1 MDRFTGLGGDLGE
14 QARKAKGRLG
24 AQELFEQG
32 VISADMID
40 QVADDIARTEQ
51 PIDQQVAKAIQDQYN
66 IIEAKENNLI
76 TLKNQQINA
85 EAEKVRKFGEAVDK
99 FAATQA
105 GKFNVSSF
113 DEEAAATRRSQQAEA
128 DYQAATAS
136 ADQRDAE
143 REQLRKEKR
152 EIEFEKRL
160 ARRGNVGADGKLVS
174 GQALYDGL
182 IDEGFGDLLEARGVT
197 NTEEGARKL
206 AEISVAAGQKKEQ
219 GDLERREAAN
229 AAQFAELRKR
239 DIAENDRL
247 RQATRASS
255 RAAENRKKVDARA
268 EAKRQQKID
277 DSQNRASM
285 PSPVLGQA
293 GRQRGP
299 IAPPGYQDR
308 DLSGAPEI
316 LTRQPQQLQQPVPAP
331 RKKPL
336 STEQRLERNLQKL
349 RERKASPDLI
359 AKREQELKSV
369 KQRKAADAEK
379 RTQKQQ
385 ESQQQQV
392 KVKGEH
398 TVNVQGIE
406 LSNNVNSNRVLA
418 KGLRVMADGVE
429 GATTVKEQA
438 DAIRQ
443 GADIVEQEEYIDP
456 TADFLLN

>member
-1 MDRFTGLGGDLGE
+1 M
-14 QARKAKGRLG
+14 
-24 AQELFEQG
+24 
-32 VISADMID
+32 
-40 QVADDIARTEQ
+40 
-51 PIDQQVAKAIQDQYN
+51 
-66 IIEAKENNLI
+66 
-76 TLKNQQINA
+76 
-85 EAEKVRKFGEAVDK
+85 
-99 FAATQA
+99 
-105 GKFNVSSF
+105 
-113 DEEAAATRRSQQAEA
+113 
-128 DYQAATAS
+128 
-136 ADQRDAE
+136 
-143 REQLRKEKR
+143 
-152 EIEFEKRL
+152 
-160 ARRGNVGADGKLVS
+160 
-174 GQALYDGL
+174 
-182 IDEGFGDLLEARGVT
+182 
-197 NTEEGARKL
+197 
-206 AEISVAAGQKKEQ
+206 AAGQKKEQ